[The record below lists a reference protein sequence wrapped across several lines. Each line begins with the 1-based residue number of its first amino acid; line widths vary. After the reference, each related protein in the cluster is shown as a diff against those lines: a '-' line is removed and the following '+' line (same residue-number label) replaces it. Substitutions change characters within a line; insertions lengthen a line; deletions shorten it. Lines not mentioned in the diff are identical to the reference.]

1 MFFYKK
7 FNVSHISYALIG
19 TWMGTFLVVI
29 IASALLSAIC
39 SMLRLRDDNLIL
51 KLAEGGI

>member
-1 MFFYKK
+1 M
-7 FNVSHISYALIG
+7 SRISYALIG